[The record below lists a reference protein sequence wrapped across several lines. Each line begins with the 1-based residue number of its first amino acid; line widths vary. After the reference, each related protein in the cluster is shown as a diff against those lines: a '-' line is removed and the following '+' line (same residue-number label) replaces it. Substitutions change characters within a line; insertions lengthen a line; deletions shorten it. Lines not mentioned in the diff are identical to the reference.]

1 MCCSKHPELITESGV
16 ALVKQEGTGISM
28 VLSKWIITPT

>member
-1 MCCSKHPELITESGV
+1 MCCSKHLELITESGV
-16 ALVKQEGTGISM
+16 ALMKQEGTGMPM